1 MGRPQKKSDIG
12 KPWMQKIQ
20 KRRVRNRQPRV
31 RILLICED
39 AKSAVFYFERIG
51 ELLPEGAIFLW
62 PQGTGMNTL
71 SLVNETDNIRRRQE
85 VALGIRFDQVW
96 VLFDKDSFKADE
108 FDNAIR
114 SGEAKGYRVAWSNEC
129 FELWYL
135 LHFQEQSFPVGRGKI
150 YGGLEAHLGVNHYR
164 KLKGEAG
171 KVIHRRMAEDAER
184 RKHAIRRARKLDKE
198 ARGAFHGRNP
208 VTKVY
213 QLFEALDSWITG
225 N

>member
-1 MGRPQKKSDIG
+1 MGRPQKKSDRG

-20 KRRVRNRQPRV
+20 KRRVGNRQPRV

-39 AKSAVFYFERIG
+39 TKSAVFYFERIG

-135 LHFQEQSFPVGRGKI
+135 LHFQEQSSLVGRKTI
-150 YGGLEAHLGVNHYR
+150 YERLEEHLGIKHYEG
-164 KLKGEAG
+164 LKGASG
-171 KVIHRRMAEDAER
+171 KALHRRMAENAKG
-184 RKHAIRRARKLDKE
+184 RKHAVRRAKKLDEE
-198 ARGAFHGRNP
+198 ARGAFHKQNP

-213 QLFEALDSWITG
+213 RLFETLDSWIG
-225 N
+225 